1 MIGFEARIEET
12 LGRPEQVV
20 QSLGDDQVR
29 LYYRYYPATPVS
41 AKFLCVVVKTAI
53 ERQAGID
60 MAAIRTEKPPESARH
75 DRLKLQASPF
85 TPKLKAGNKSRIE
98 SAGIAKQP

>member
-41 AKFLCVVVKTAI
+41 AKFLCVVVKTGRNDSFVVTAYLTDKVKRG
-53 ERQAGID
+53 ETLWPR
-60 MAAIRTEKPPESARH
+60 
-75 DRLKLQASPF
+75 
-85 TPKLKAGNKSRIE
+85 KS
-98 SAGIAKQP
+98 